1 MSQKYKFFI
10 TENCLIL
17 SQNEAVQASTSS
29 GNLSDNDKA
38 IYSELVRIFSACDL
52 EDDQTFIV
60 DNPDMIVERLCS
72 NFTLIKAAGGLVENN
87 DDLMLLIY
95 RNDMWDLPKG
105 KLEKFETI
113 EDGAKREVEEEC
125 GVSNLQIVSEAFTS
139 YHLYQ
144 MKGETC
150 IKLTYWFRMK
160 TESAESLVPQTE
172 EGITQVVWTNRS
184 DVIELNQPMY
194 ASIKQVIQHYS

>member
-17 SQNEAVQASTSS
+17 SQNEAVKPSKSPS
-29 GNLSDNDKA
+29 NLSDNDKA
-38 IYSELVRIFSACDL
+38 IYSELARIFSACNL
-52 EDDQTFIV
+52 EENQTFIV

-87 DDLMLLIY
+87 DDDVLLIY
-95 RNDMWDLPKG
+95 RDDMWDLPKG
-105 KLEKFETI
+105 KLENFETI
-113 EDGAKREVEEEC
+113 EEGAKREVEEEC

-139 YHLYQ
+139 FHLYQ

-160 TESAESLVPQTE
+160 TKSVESLVPQTE
-172 EGITQVVWTNRS
+172 EGITQVIWANKVN
-184 DVIELNQPMY
+184 VIELNQPMY